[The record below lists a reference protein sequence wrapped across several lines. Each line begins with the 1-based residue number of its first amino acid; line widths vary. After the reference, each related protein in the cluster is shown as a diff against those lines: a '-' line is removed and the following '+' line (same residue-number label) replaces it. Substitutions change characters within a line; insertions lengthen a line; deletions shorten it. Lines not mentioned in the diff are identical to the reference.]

1 MPTLMSNF
9 EVMASD
15 KSALILPG
23 LHEPGVALD
32 GSALTAQAVVE
43 WELSNNGVVF
53 GSFVERSIMSEP
65 IPLGTC
71 ITKN

>member
-1 MPTLMSNF
+1 MSNF

-32 GSALTAQAVVE
+32 GSALTAQDVVE

-53 GSFVERSIMSEP
+53 GSFVERVNNERANTIGYMY
-65 IPLGTC
+65 
-71 ITKN
+71 N